1 MGKIQAIALNNRM
14 IYAGASFF
22 HVNEQSAENPIN
34 ETDIPIQLSGSLN
47 TFMDKERMVSPI
59 VDYIHTI
66 VLSNESI
73 IASNATTIKVSDSGG
88 TEIIVTGT
96 GFNGNIRAY
105 WFKIFLNGIP
115 DYHQLQVNFINTTTF
130 SVMSPICQ
138 HGQSYQLMIQK
149 TETQENVQSHTL
161 LHGIDDTAPNVL
173 SEQPL
178 SYLTP
183 LKLVFSEPVTTGH
196 FSVISEF
203 MTYTGS
209 ETTDVSHWFDLF
221 VNENTLTLHLKT
233 HMALK
238 HNRAYHIQINGI
250 NDLHGNIP
258 FNWETITGGNY
269 ASFISGKDTLPPSQ
283 LSLIRQ
289 LDGQI
294 VNLGM
299 QLTRNKTYTFIPSA
313 IDNMTSA
320 NDLAYHVRIS
330 RDGGLTF
337 GDFQI
342 ILNQKIDVFIERTD
356 TKIVFL
362 LKVTDKAG
370 YVAENRFEAVVCQEN
385 IQISSL
391 YTAPH
396 PSEERSNVHICFDL
410 SGDIDLISQAE
421 LQIAEQPY
429 ALAQF
434 TQQNS
439 QQLSV
444 CSLWMNPAYD
454 VFSNNEIPVRLKLTI
469 GQSDHKY
476 IVDSYFIQK
485 DSTPPIVSM
494 VSPPDG
500 TGIPVGLPTI
510 IVVQAFDTFDLH
522 NHMLFSCNQNEQL
535 LADIIIL
542 PKLNQTLHCLLFAV
556 NSLTGG
562 YEIRYPDGVFYSK
575 TTGQLTHLSF
585 TGTGILAVEKNGQTN
600 HILFWPINGEI
611 SNTPVTYNLTGKLI
625 GSAGNTIFLKHGAL
639 FDAIKYDSK
648 SFIPIA
654 GKNISS
660 PVTMARV
667 DCGRLY
673 ILTENAL
680 HAFQTNESLSLTQ
693 VFMTHMDNS
702 ADGFSVSSKSL
713 ILWSD
718 TQIKSFSM
726 ENDGHLMES
735 AIMQTRGV
743 IQDIVMD
750 HDLIL
755 VKSCLTGNDSLELF
769 KNQQCVGLISP
780 APASFVFTDQR
791 MISQTQ
797 DHRYIFS
804 KNIILD
810 TVSDPFDPTLTETP
824 LAVMISTQPKE
835 IIDIFDSNQRILPA
849 YRTFWQEGIY
859 YKILREHITEN
870 SIYVKRYDRN
880 GE

>member
-130 SVMSPICQ
+130 SVISPICQ

-161 LHGIDDTAPNVL
+161 LHGIDDTAPKIL

-183 LKLVFSEPVTTGH
+183 LKLVFSEPVTVDQ

-221 VNENTLTLHLKT
+221 VNENALTLHLKT

-250 NDLHGNIP
+250 NDLYGNIP
-258 FNWETITGGNY
+258 VNWETITGGNY

-320 NDLAYHVRIS
+320 NDLAYHIRIS

-342 ILNQKIDVFIERTD
+342 ILNQGFNVFIEGTD

-370 YVAENRFEAVVCQEN
+370 YVAENRFEAAVCQEN
-385 IQISSL
+385 ILISSL

-410 SGDIDLISQAE
+410 TGDIDLIFQAE

-429 ALAQF
+429 ALAQV
-434 TQQNS
+434 TQQDS
-439 QQLSV
+439 QQIFV
-444 CSLWMNPAYD
+444 CNHWINPAYD
-454 VFSNNEIPVRLKLTI
+454 VFPNNEIPVRLKLTI
-469 GQSDHKY
+469 GQSDHKF
-476 IVDSYFIQK
+476 IDDSYFIQK
-485 DSTPPIVSM
+485 DSTPPIVYI

-500 TGIPVGLPTI
+500 AGIPVGQPTI
-510 IVVQAFDTFDLH
+510 IVVQAFDTCELNDIRIRV
-522 NHMLFSCNQNEQL
+522 NHENWILLENTHLFTYTPTNTDSLTIEASATDTNGNTSVISDDTTITLFPFTGLENTPVLNILSPENGTVYHEKENIL
-535 LADIIIL
+535 LALEMKHLTQAVLYMDIGGSKEHADNPQALTVVRSVDDFEQIAVNIQLPAVEQDMMVILRVESHKNSDRCFLSVTNDPGVLLIGVGENIYLLETEKEFPQVPRLLITANYPVTALDMDNQTIIAGLGSHGIAVFETSLLSVNASSSMDFSGQSMIFSSTDDL
-542 PKLNQTLHCLLFAV
+542 PLKLNIPEGINAVNYLLDDTVIAKTTTPPFSFNAPVPATLH
-556 NSLTGG
+556 
-562 YEIRYPDGVFYSK
+562 
-575 TTGQLTHLSF
+575 
-585 TGTGILAVEKNGQTN
+585 NGQTF
-600 HILFWPINGEI
+600 HIQAIIETHSGEI
-611 SNTPVTYNLTGKLI
+611 FTSKAYTANVYTQSLPE
-625 GSAGNTIFLKHGAL
+625 NTIE
-639 FDAIKYDSK
+639 I
-648 SFIPIA
+648 
-654 GKNISS
+654 
-660 PVTMARV
+660 
-667 DCGRLY
+667 
-673 ILTENAL
+673 
-680 HAFQTNESLSLTQ
+680 
-693 VFMTHMDNS
+693 
-702 ADGFSVSSKSL
+702 SL
-713 ILWSD
+713 I
-718 TQIKSFSM
+718 IN
-726 ENDGHLMES
+726 NDYLPLPVNIHS
-735 AIMQTRGV
+735 AVTSTIYP
-743 IQDIVMD
+743 
-750 HDLIL
+750 
-755 VKSCLTGNDSLELF
+755 
-769 KNQQCVGLISP
+769 IS
-780 APASFVFTDQR
+780 
-791 MISQTQ
+791 
-797 DHRYIFS
+797 
-804 KNIILD
+804 
-810 TVSDPFDPTLTETP
+810 
-824 LAVMISTQPKE
+824 
-835 IIDIFDSNQRILPA
+835 
-849 YRTFWQEGIY
+849 
-859 YKILREHITEN
+859 HIE
-870 SIYVKRYDRN
+870 
-880 GE
+880 